1 MTKEQKI
8 SAYNRLQ
15 GAMAVVEEMVKLYSP
30 EPEVLSD
37 LMLAYAGLK
46 MAQSNLGWDPGGKVT
61 EPHAK

>member
-30 EPEVLSD
+30 EPAVLSE
-37 LMLAYAGLK
+37 LMLAYTGLK
-46 MAQSNLGWDPGGKVT
+46 MAQSNLGWDPGQK
-61 EPHAK
+61 